1 MNSIN
6 YLRKGD
12 TNFTQTLSDIRGGA
26 NIFQHNLRSCYYH
39 DTKTRQRHCGGG
51 EMYSSITL
59 KSIDAKLNKMLAN
72 ESQHLYMK
80 YVYIH
85 DDQEGFIPKVQGYL
99 NIH

>member
-1 MNSIN
+1 MTP
-6 YLRKGD
+6 KQD
-12 TNFTQTLSDIRGGA
+12 KDIV
-26 NIFQHNLRSCYYH
+26 
-39 DTKTRQRHCGGG
+39 GG

>member
-1 MNSIN
+1 
-6 YLRKGD
+6 
-12 TNFTQTLSDIRGGA
+12 
-26 NIFQHNLRSCYYH
+26 
-39 DTKTRQRHCGGG
+39 
-51 EMYSSITL
+51 MYSSITL